1 MQMPHNHIE
10 SLPWKIN
17 LPEIYRIANWAL
29 NHPDNIDTIF
39 RIVKS
44 PDTRTATNAL
54 WVLTHIQKQSKTHL
68 QSKQEELI
76 DMLLTERHTSKKRM
90 LLQILREQTYDR
102 ATIRP
107 DFLDFC
113 LSKINAEC
121 EPYAIRAFSIY
132 CAFKMCRFYPELI
145 LELEQLLDMLSLQS
159 PSPGL
164 LSALR
169 TTRKRIKSAFKHHS
183 IHHRH
188 CQHQ

>member
-1 MQMPHNHIE
+1 MQMPHNPIKL
-10 SLPWKIN
+10 LPLKIN
-17 LPEIYRIANWAL
+17 LTEIHSIVNWAL
-29 NHPDNIDTIF
+29 NHHDNIDTIF
-39 RIVKS
+39 RLVKS

-54 WVLTHIQKQSKTHL
+54 WVLTHVQKQSKAHL
-68 QSKQEELI
+68 QSKQNELI
-76 DMLLTERHTSKKRM
+76 DMLLTERHTGKKRM

-102 ATIRP
+102 VTIRP

-132 CAFKMCRFYPELI
+132 CAFKMCRPYPELI
-145 LELEQLLDMLSLQS
+145 FELEQHLDMLSLQN

-169 TTRKRIKSAFKHHS
+169 TTRKQIKS
-183 IHHRH
+183 IQRL
-188 CQHQ
+188 